1 MKTVY
6 LNSSYERTN
15 TLVENG
21 FEVDEQLADTII
33 LLNKKGYKTI
43 NSCAGHYKD
52 DTVYK
57 ETVPKNTVTKE
68 EFFKYLNQH
77 DLRFLGEDENN
88 YYYEGIILG
97 EATYIMFD
105 KDVVLPFYPEGFVF
119 DETFDYEQTQSFELF
134 RNELKDI
141 EIITYNELIFKLKL
155 IQQAL
160 EDDNLDVKI
169 NVEENI
175 DEDADPFADFY

>member
-21 FEVDEQLADTII
+21 FEVDEQIADIII
-33 LLNKKGYKTI
+33 LLNKKGYKTT
-43 NSCAGHYKD
+43 NSCAGHYKE
-52 DTVYK
+52 DTAYK
-57 ETVPKNTVTKE
+57 EIVPKNTVTKE

-77 DLRFLGEDENN
+77 DLKFLGEDENN

-105 KDVVLPFYPEGFVF
+105 KDVVLPFYPEGFDF
-119 DETFDYEQTQSFELF
+119 DEIGNDVSRRLPFYYDEEKAKNKKDQSIIELEIENAMKSLETWATKLPVIEVVQT
-134 RNELKDI
+134 RNHL
-141 EIITYNELIFKLKL
+141 
-155 IQQAL
+155 
-160 EDDNLDVKI
+160 
-169 NVEENI
+169 
-175 DEDADPFADFY
+175 

>member
-119 DETFDYEQTQSFELF
+119 DETGNDVSRRLPFYHDEEKAKNKKEQSTIDLE
-134 RNELKDI
+134 I
-141 EIITYNELIFKLKL
+141 EIAIKSLEIWAMKLPEIEV
-155 IQQAL
+155 IQTRNYL
-160 EDDNLDVKI
+160 
-169 NVEENI
+169 
-175 DEDADPFADFY
+175 